1 MRLGFFFSS
10 IILAATEGEEPL
22 KEDGVCTNAGM
33 LPSKVVLCIDES
45 SSVKE
50 EAFKNQIEL
59 ANEVL
64 RVIREMYREK
74 NGGLEGFHFG
84 FLTFSGQSSITVRIP
99 LTADDG
105 EKTISVDENE
115 RKDST
120 GTDYAAALG
129 KAKEVLDQGPNGSM
143 PLIWLLTD
151 GEPVVHAGGI
161 KTKEQF
167 KEFRAENL
175 VDVTTIAVLLSPK
188 QDIGPA
194 QEILQTLTCRDPDS
208 ACTNTTI
215 IGKIGDIDFAD
226 FKAKSNQLISNVFA
240 KLAFNPICIAVPIIV
255 LAIVGGC
262 VLLLCCCYGG
272 KLAVAK
278 FMEEEEGPMT
288 QQGGNG
294 NGEPAVRK
302 LGQRNPPPDLPHLR
316 NRRERHNAPDSPDAS
331 PQYTRRRK
339 SRPESPLDSPRRKTI
354 GLDSPKRAALAD
366 LEKRTTGAVKKKTKK
381 TIGIVGKLDQIGLEP

>member
-1 MRLGFFFSS
+1 M
-10 IILAATEGEEPL
+10 
-22 KEDGVCTNAGM
+22 
-33 LPSKVVLCIDES
+33 PSKVVLCIDES
-45 SSVKE
+45 SSVQE

-64 RVIREMYREK
+64 SVIRDMYREK

-84 FLTFSGQSSITVRIP
+84 FLTFSGPSSVTVRIP

-105 EKTISVDENE
+105 KTTISVDESE
-115 RKDST
+115 RLNPT

-151 GEPVVHAGGI
+151 GEPVVNVGGL
-161 KTKEQF
+161 KTTEQF
-167 KEFRAENL
+167 KAFRAEKL
-175 VDVTTIAVLLSPK
+175 VDVTTIAVLLSPA
-188 QDIGPA
+188 QDLGPA
-194 QEILQTLTCRDPDS
+194 KEILQTLTCRDPDS

-240 KLAFNPICIAVPIIV
+240 DLAFNPICIAVPIIV
-255 LAIVGGC
+255 LMIIGGC
-262 VLLLCCCYGG
+262 ILLLCCCYGG

-278 FMEEEEGPMT
+278 FLEEEEGPMT
-288 QQGGNG
+288 QQGG

-302 LGQRNPPPDLPHLR
+302 LGQRNPPPDLPHLK
-316 NRRERHNAPDSPDAS
+316 NRKELTTLSPERRKGYNAPDSPDAS

-339 SRPESPLDSPRRKTI
+339 SRPESPLDSPRRQTI
-354 GLDSPKRAALAD
+354 GLDSPTRAALAD
-366 LEKRTTGAVKKKTKK
+366 LEKRTTPGGVKKKTKK
-381 TIGIVGKLDQIGLEP
+381 TQGKLDKFGGKP